1 MRLFTLS
8 VVLLALGLG
17 TPFAQAEEN
26 DLFSD
31 VAIESVFDSKTTDDT
46 TAKAS
51 DERSLR
57 ITGADQLVNLLKKA
71 KRVDSKTASTQV
83 TYAGWSFPVTLQIK
97 VDRDQIE
104 IALALATASKEA
116 KWKAERLL
124 SLLTAVE
131 DQPGVYFS
139 YDKASRQLQLRKVI
153 SNRGVTASRLEKTL
167 QEMAQVAAGRKASWT
182 IGAGNQSNQ
191 SVGNAQPSLAGSWIA
206 KLGEKEAFA
215 LRLTTD
221 GKFSLAL
228 VKDGKTSTSTGKVE
242 RSGDQMSLV
251 GTDGTTI
258 RGTVSGQSAEG
269 FELQLTGGKKLTF
282 KKPAGK

>member
-1 MRLFTLS
+1 MRSFTLS
-8 VVLLALGLG
+8 VVLLALAPL
-17 TPFAQAEEN
+17 PFALAEEN

-31 VAIESVFDSKTTDDT
+31 VAIESVFDSKAAEDAT

-57 ITGADQLVNLLKKA
+57 ITGADQLVNLLKTA
-71 KRVDSKTASTQV
+71 QRVDSKTASAQV
-83 TYAGWSFPVTLQIK
+83 TYAGWSFPVTLQIM

-139 YDKASRQLQLRKVI
+139 YDKATRQLRLRKTM

-167 QEMAQVAAGRKASWT
+167 QAMAQVAAGRKASWT
-182 IGAGNQSNQ
+182 LEASDPSGK
-191 SVGNAQPSLAGSWIA
+191 NAQPPLVGSWIA
-206 KLGEKEAFA
+206 KGGSGEAFA
-215 LRLTTD
+215 LRLTAD
-221 GKFSLAL
+221 SKFSLAL
-228 VKDGKTSTSTGKVE
+228 VKAGKTSTSTGKVE

-258 RGTVSGQSAEG
+258 GGTVSGRTAEG
-269 FELQLTGGKKLTF
+269 FELQLSGGKKLTF

>member
-17 TPFAQAEEN
+17 TSFTQAEEN

-31 VAIESVFDSKTTDDT
+31 VAIESVFDSKAADDTT

-104 IALALATASKEA
+104 IALALATASKDA

-131 DQPGVYFS
+131 NQPGVYFS
-139 YDKASRQLQLRKVI
+139 YDKTSQQLQLRQVI

-167 QEMAQVAAGRKASWT
+167 QAMAQVAAGRKKSWSIEASDSS
-182 IGAGNQSNQ
+182 GK
-191 SVGNAQPSLAGSWIA
+191 NAQPPLVGSWIA

-228 VKDGKTSTSTGKVE
+228 VKAGKTSTSTGKVE

-258 RGTVSGQSAEG
+258 RGTVSGRTADG
-269 FELQLTGGKKLTF
+269 FELQLASGKKLTF